1 MEGEVM
7 LVMLVTLAT
16 RTIVVMGGMI
26 YMTTMGIDMGG
37 TVRWRNQ
44 EKWTG

>member
-16 RTIVVMGGMI
+16 RTIVVMRGMI

-44 EKWTG
+44 EKWTE

>member
-26 YMTTMGIDMGG
+26 YMTTMGIDMGD

-44 EKWTG
+44 EKWTE

>member
-7 LVMLVTLAT
+7 LVMLVTLVT

-44 EKWTG
+44 EKWTE